1 MGVLAGTLAPL
12 CRASLG
18 FADATL
24 KDVKASDF
32 GKMPAGVKTN
42 TPAFVFGH
50 LATYPD
56 WIFEL
61 IGRPELAKPDQKYA
75 DLFAQGKECIDD
87 PKGAVYPPMEEIVG
101 RFRDRHAALL
111 GVLAEVSDETFA
123 KPNPNEK
130 MKARFP
136 TVGALV
142 TFMLGS
148 HIMMHM
154 GQISTWRRCMGLGP
168 CM

>member
-1 MGVLAGTLAPL
+1 MGVLSATLVPL
-12 CRASLG
+12 CRVSLG

-24 KDVKASDF
+24 KDIKASDF
-32 GKMPAGVKTN
+32 GRMPTGVKTN

-56 WIFEL
+56 RVFEF
-61 IGRPELAKPDQKYA
+61 IGRPELAKPDQRYV
-75 DLFAQGKECIDD
+75 DLFSAGKECIDD
-87 PKGAVYPPMEEIVG
+87 PSGKVYPPMEQIVA
-101 RFRDRHAALL
+101 RFRERHQALL
-111 GVLAEVSDETFA
+111 GALSEVSDETFA

-130 MKARFP
+130 MKDRFP
-136 TVGALV
+136 TLGIMV
-142 TFMLGS
+142 TFMMTS

>member
-1 MGVLAGTLAPL
+1 MGVLASTLVPL
-12 CRASLG
+12 CRVSLG

-32 GKMPAGVKTN
+32 GKMPSGVKCN

-56 WIFEL
+56 RILEM
-61 IGRPELAKPDQKYA
+61 IGRPELAKPDQKFM
-75 DLFAQGKECIDD
+75 DLFSAGKECVDD
-87 PKGAVYPPMEEIVG
+87 PKGTTYPPMEEIVK
-101 RFRDRHAALL
+101 RFRDRHAALV
-111 GVLAEVSDETFA
+111 GVLAEVTDETFA

-130 MKARFP
+130 MKDRFP
-136 TVGALV
+136 TLGIMV
-142 TFMLGS
+142 TFMMTS